1 MRTRATAADP
11 MVHTRMPR
19 ELVERLDKEAER
31 AGRSRTAEVVV
42 RLVASLGEKVGDAE
56 QGGAHDE

>member
-19 ELVERLDKEAER
+19 ELVERLDQEAQR

-42 RLVASLGEKVGDAE
+42 RLVASLGEQAGE
-56 QGGAHDE
+56 NEEGARDE